1 MTFPYPVPANESQR
15 NEAVT
20 SYRIMDTPP
29 EIAFNEIGELAAQ
42 ICGCEVSYVSFIQGD
57 RFWFKAKYG
66 LAADFTGCP
75 RELAFC
81 SITVCGS
88 ELVISPNL
96 LEDPRY
102 QNFPFVVNEPHMR
115 FYCAMPLITPEGYA
129 LGTICV
135 MDFVP
140 KDLTIEQK
148 ESLRRLAQQLVSLL
162 EHRRRIVELDEAMN
176 SLDEAHRALAKEK
189 TQVDELLNRVRPQRI
204 ADELRQNGHVEPRFY
219 PSATILFS
227 DVVGFTSLTERTEP
241 RMLIG
246 MLERYFVGFDEA
258 MLKHQVEKLKTIGDA
273 YVAVA
278 GIPDSDPHHAVHACL
293 AALEMLRV
301 SAQIR
306 AERER
311 MRLPFFELRIGLHTG
326 GVIAGVVG
334 QRRFTF
340 DIWGD
345 AVNTAARIES
355 AGEPRRINVSEEV
368 YGRTRQYFDFIE
380 RGTVEVKNKA
390 PLRMYF
396 LDRLKSEFSLDATGL
411 SMNDRLRQLL
421 HPATLITN
429 L

>member
-1 MTFPYPVPANESQR
+1 MTLPYPIPANESQR

-20 SYRIMDTPP
+20 SYRIMDSPP

-42 ICGCEVSYVSFIQGD
+42 ICGCNVSYVSFIQEE

-102 QNFPFVVNEPHMR
+102 RDFPFVVNEPHMR

-140 KDLTIEQK
+140 RDLTIEQK
-148 ESLRRLAQQLVSLL
+148 EALRRLAQQLVSLL
-162 EHRRRIVELDEAMN
+162 EHRRRIVELDEAMKA
-176 SLDEAHRALAKEK
+176 LDDAHRALAKEK
-189 TQVDELLNRVRPQRI
+189 SQVDELLNRVLPESI
-204 ADELRQNGHVEPRFY
+204 AKELRENGQVEPRFY
-219 PSATILFS
+219 PSATILFA

-246 MLERYFVGFDEA
+246 MLERYFGGFDEA
-258 MLKHQVEKLKTIGDA
+258 MLRHQVEKLKTIGDA
-273 YVAVA
+273 YVAIA
-278 GIPDSDPHHAVHACL
+278 GIPASDPHHAVHACL

-301 SAQIR
+301 VNQIR
-306 AERER
+306 TERER
-311 MRLPFFELRIGLHTG
+311 LRLPFFDLRVGLHTG

-334 QRRFTF
+334 KRRFTF

-345 AVNTAARIES
+345 AVNTAARVES
-355 AGEPRRINVSEEV
+355 AGETRRVNVSEDV
-368 YGRTRQYFDFIE
+368 YGRTRPYFVFTE
-380 RGTVEVKNKA
+380 RGAVDVKNKG
-390 PLRMYF
+390 PLKMYF
-396 LDRLKSEFSLDATGL
+396 LDRLKPEFSLDDAGL
-411 SMNDRLRQLL
+411 QMNDKLRELL
-421 HPATLITN
+421 HPAMQ
-429 L
+429 

>member
-1 MTFPYPVPANESQR
+1 MTLPYPIPANESQR

-20 SYRIMDTPP
+20 SYRIMDSPP

-42 ICGCEVSYVSFIQGD
+42 ICGCNVSYVSFIQEE

-102 QNFPFVVNEPHMR
+102 RDFPFVVNEPHMR

-140 KDLTIEQK
+140 RDLTIEQK
-148 ESLRRLAQQLVSLL
+148 EALRRLAQQLVSLL
-162 EHRRRIVELDEAMN
+162 EHRRRIVELDEAMKA
-176 SLDEAHRALAKEK
+176 LDDAHRALAKEK
-189 TQVDELLNRVRPQRI
+189 SQVDELLNRVLPESI
-204 ADELRQNGHVEPRFY
+204 AKELRENGQVEPRFY
-219 PSATILFS
+219 PSATILFA

-246 MLERYFVGFDEA
+246 MLERYFGGFDEA
-258 MLKHQVEKLKTIGDA
+258 MLRHQVEKLKTIGDA
-273 YVAVA
+273 YVAIA
-278 GIPDSDPHHAVHACL
+278 GIPASDPHHAVHACL

-301 SAQIR
+301 VNQIR

-311 MRLPFFELRIGLHTG
+311 LRLPFFDLRVGLHTG

-334 QRRFTF
+334 KRRFTF

-345 AVNTAARIES
+345 AVNTAARVES
-355 AGEPRRINVSEEV
+355 AGETRRVNVSEDV
-368 YGRTRQYFDFIE
+368 YGRTRPYFVFTE
-380 RGTVEVKNKA
+380 RGAVDVKNKG
-390 PLRMYF
+390 PLKMYF
-396 LDRLKSEFSLDATGL
+396 LDRLKPEFSLDDAGL
-411 SMNDRLRQLL
+411 QMNDKLRELM
-421 HPATLITN
+421 HPAMQ
-429 L
+429 

>member
-1 MTFPYPVPANESQR
+1 MTLPYPIPANEAQR
-15 NEAVT
+15 NAALT
-20 SYRIMDTPP
+20 SYRIMDSPP

-42 ICGCEVSYVSFIQGD
+42 ICGCNVSYVSFIQED

-102 QNFPFVVNEPHMR
+102 QNFPFVVGEPNMR

-140 KDLTIEQK
+140 RDLTIEQK
-148 ESLRRLAQQLVSLL
+148 EALRRLAQQLVSLL
-162 EHRRRIVELDEAMN
+162 EHRRRIVELDEAMK

-189 TQVDELLNRVRPQRI
+189 SQVDDLLNRVLPESI
-204 ADELRQNGHVEPRFY
+204 ATELRENGQVEPRFY

-246 MLERYFVGFDEA
+246 MLERYFGGFDEA

-278 GIPDSDPHHAVHACL
+278 GIPASDPHHAVHACL

-301 SAQIR
+301 STQIR
-306 AERER
+306 IERER
-311 MRLPFFELRIGLHTG
+311 LRLPFFDLRIGLHTG

-345 AVNTAARIES
+345 AVNTAARVES
-355 AGEPRRINVSEEV
+355 AGEARRINVSEDV
-368 YGRTRQYFDFIE
+368 YGRTRQYFDFSE
-380 RGTVEVKNKA
+380 RGSVEVKNKA
-390 PLRMYF
+390 PLKMYF
-396 LDRLKSEFSLDATGL
+396 LDRLKPEFSLDDAGQQ
-411 SMNDRLRQLL
+411 MNDRLRQML
-421 HPATLITN
+421 HPAV
-429 L
+429 

>member
-1 MTFPYPVPANESQR
+1 MTLPYPVPANESQR
-15 NEAVT
+15 NEAVK
-20 SYRIMDTPP
+20 SYRIMDSPP

-42 ICGCEVSYVSFIQGD
+42 ICGCEVSYVSFIEGD

-81 SITVCGS
+81 SVTVCGS

-96 LEDPRY
+96 SEDPRY
-102 QNFPFVVNEPHMR
+102 QNFPFVLGEPHMR

-140 KDLTIEQK
+140 KELNIEQK
-148 ESLRRLAQQLVSLL
+148 EALRRLALQLVSLL
-162 EHRRRIVELDEAMN
+162 EHRRRIIELDATMK

-189 TQVDELLNRVRPQRI
+189 AQVDALLNRVLPESV
-204 ADELRQNGHVEPRFY
+204 AAELRQNGQVEPRFY
-219 PSATILFS
+219 PSTTILFA

-246 MLERYFVGFDEA
+246 MLERYFGGFDEA
-258 MLKHQVEKLKTIGDA
+258 MQKHQVEKLKTIGDA

-278 GIPDSDPHHAVHACL
+278 GVPASDPHHTVHACL

-301 SAQIR
+301 GAQIR

-311 MRLPFFELRIGLHTG
+311 FRLPFFEFRIGLHTG

-345 AVNTAARIES
+345 AVNIAARVES
-355 AGEPRRINVSEEV
+355 AGAPGRINVSEDV
-368 YGRTRQYFDFIE
+368 YGRTRQYFEFTD
-380 RGTVEVKNKA
+380 RGAVEVKNKA
-390 PLRMYF
+390 PLKMYL
-396 LDRLKSEFSLDATGL
+396 LDRLKPEFSQDEAGL
-411 SMNDRLRQLL
+411 TMNEKLRQLL
-421 HPATLITN
+421 RPAV
-429 L
+429 

>member
-1 MTFPYPVPANESQR
+1 MTLPYPVPANEAER
-15 NEAVT
+15 NVALT

-29 EIAFNEIGELAAQ
+29 EIAFNEIGDLAAQ

-75 RELAFC
+75 RELSFC

-102 QNFPFVVNEPHMR
+102 KDFPFVLNEPHMR

-140 KDLTIEQK
+140 RDLTIEQK
-148 ESLRRLAQQLVSLL
+148 EALRRLAQQTVSLL
-162 EHRRRIVELDEAMN
+162 EHRRRIIELDEAMK
-176 SLDEAHRALAKEK
+176 SLDESHRSLAKEK
-189 TQVDELLNRVRPQRI
+189 AQVDELLNRVLPESI
-204 ADELRQNGHVEPRFY
+204 ATELRQNGQVEPRFY

-246 MLERYFVGFDEA
+246 MLERYFGGFDEA
-258 MLKHQVEKLKTIGDA
+258 LLKHQVEKLKTIGDA

-278 GIPDSDPHHAVHACL
+278 GVPASDPNHTVHACL

-301 SAQIR
+301 TARIR
-306 AERER
+306 AEREKL
-311 MRLPFFELRIGLHTG
+311 RLPFFELRIGLHTG

-345 AVNTAARIES
+345 AVNTAARMES
-355 AGEPRRINVSEEV
+355 AGSPGHINVSEDV
-368 YGRTRQYFDFIE
+368 YGRTRQYFDFTE
-380 RGTVEVKNKA
+380 RGAVEVKNKA
-390 PLRMYF
+390 PLKMYL
-396 LDRLKSEFSLDATGL
+396 LDRLKPEFSSDASGL
-411 SMNDRLRQLL
+411 TMNEKLRQLL
-421 HPATLITN
+421 RPAV
-429 L
+429 

>member
-1 MTFPYPVPANESQR
+1 MVLPYPVPANEEER
-15 NEAVT
+15 NLAV
-20 SYRIMDTPP
+20 SAYRIMDTPP
-29 EIAFNEIGELAAQ
+29 EIAFKEIGELAAQ

-81 SITVCGS
+81 SVTVCGS

-102 QNFPFVVNEPHMR
+102 QNFPFVVGAPHMR

-140 KDLTIEQK
+140 RDLNIEQK
-148 ESLRRLAQQLVSLL
+148 ESLRRLAQQLVGLL
-162 EHRRRIVELDEAMN
+162 EHRRRIIELDEAMK

-189 TQVDELLNRVRPQRI
+189 TQVDDLLNRVLPERI
-204 ADELRQNGHVEPRFY
+204 ALELRENGHVEPRFY
-219 PSATILFS
+219 PSATILFA

-246 MLERYFVGFDEA
+246 MLERYFGGFDEA
-258 MLKHQVEKLKTIGDA
+258 MQRHQVEKLKTIGDA

-278 GIPDSDPHHAVHACL
+278 GVPSSDTQHTVHACL

-301 SAQIR
+301 SALIR

-311 MRLPFFELRIGLHTG
+311 LRLPFFDLRVGLHTG

-334 QRRFTF
+334 HSRFTF

-345 AVNTAARIES
+345 AVNTAARVES
-355 AGEPRRINVSEEV
+355 AGEPGRVNVSENV
-368 YGRTRQYFDFIE
+368 YGRTREYFDYTD
-380 RGTVEVKNKA
+380 RGVIEVKNKA

-396 LDRLKSEFSLDATGL
+396 LNRLKPEFSKDPAGL
-411 SMNDRLRQLL
+411 IMNDRLHQLL
-421 HPATLITN
+421 HPVTM
-429 L
+429 

>member
-1 MTFPYPVPANESQR
+1 
-15 NEAVT
+15 
-20 SYRIMDTPP
+20 MDTPP

-42 ICGCEVSYVSFIQGD
+42 ICGCNVSYVSFIQGD

-75 RELAFC
+75 RELSFC
-81 SITVCGS
+81 SVTVCGS

-140 KDLTIEQK
+140 RDLTIEQK
-148 ESLRRLAQQLVSLL
+148 EALRRLAQQLVSLL
-162 EHRRRIVELDEAMN
+162 EHRRRIIELDETMK
-176 SLDEAHRALAKEK
+176 SLDETHRALAKEK
-189 TQVDELLNRVRPQRI
+189 AQVDELLNRVLPESI
-204 ADELRQNGHVEPRFY
+204 ATELRQNGQVEPRFY
-219 PSATILFS
+219 PSATILFA
-227 DVVGFTSLTERTEP
+227 DVVGFTALTERTEP

-246 MLERYFVGFDEA
+246 MLERYFGGFDEE
-258 MLKHQVEKLKTIGDA
+258 LPKHQVEKLKTIGDA

-278 GIPDSDPHHAVHACL
+278 GVPTSDPNHTVHACL
-293 AALEMLRV
+293 AALAMLQV
-301 SAQIR
+301 TAQIR

-311 MRLPFFELRIGLHTG
+311 LRLPFFELRIGLHTG

-345 AVNTAARIES
+345 AVNTAARVES
-355 AGEPRRINVSEEV
+355 AGAPGCINVSEDV
-368 YGRTRQYFDFIE
+368 YGRTRQYFDFTE
-380 RGTVEVKNKA
+380 RGAVEVKNKA
-390 PLRMYF
+390 PLKMYL
-396 LDRLKSEFSLDATGL
+396 LDRLKPEFSADAAGL
-411 SMNDRLRQLL
+411 TMNEKLRQILR
-421 HPATLITN
+421 PAV
-429 L
+429 

>member
-1 MTFPYPVPANESQR
+1 MTLPYPIPANESQR

-20 SYRIMDTPP
+20 SYRIMDSPP

-42 ICGCEVSYVSFIQGD
+42 ICGCNVSYVSFIQEE

-102 QNFPFVVNEPHMR
+102 RDFPFVVNEPHMR

-140 KDLTIEQK
+140 RDLTIEQK
-148 ESLRRLAQQLVSLL
+148 EALRRLAQQLVSLL
-162 EHRRRIVELDEAMN
+162 EHRRRIVELDEAMKA
-176 SLDEAHRALAKEK
+176 LDDAHRALAKEK
-189 TQVDELLNRVRPQRI
+189 SQVDELLNRVLPESI
-204 ADELRQNGHVEPRFY
+204 AKELRENGQVEPRFY
-219 PSATILFS
+219 PSATILFA

-246 MLERYFVGFDEA
+246 MLERYFGGFDEA
-258 MLKHQVEKLKTIGDA
+258 MLRHQVEKLKTIGDA
-273 YVAVA
+273 YVAIA
-278 GIPDSDPHHAVHACL
+278 GIPASDPHHAVHACL

-301 SAQIR
+301 VNQIR

-311 MRLPFFELRIGLHTG
+311 LRLPFFDLRVGLHTG

-334 QRRFTF
+334 KRRFTF

-345 AVNTAARIES
+345 AVNTAARVES
-355 AGEPRRINVSEEV
+355 AGETRRVNVSEDV
-368 YGRTRQYFDFIE
+368 YGRTRPYFVFTE
-380 RGTVEVKNKA
+380 RGAVDVKNKG
-390 PLRMYF
+390 PLKMYF
-396 LDRLKSEFSLDATGL
+396 LDRLKPEFSLDDAGL
-411 SMNDRLRQLL
+411 QMNDKLRELL
-421 HPATLITN
+421 HPAMQ
-429 L
+429 

>member
-1 MTFPYPVPANESQR
+1 MALLYPIPANELQR

-20 SYRIMDTPP
+20 SYRIMDSPP

-42 ICGCEVSYVSFIQGD
+42 ICGCAVSYVSFIQED

-102 QNFPFVVNEPHMR
+102 RDFPFVVNEPHMR

-140 KDLTIEQK
+140 RDLTIEQK
-148 ESLRRLAQQLVSLL
+148 EALRRLAQQLVSLL
-162 EHRRRIVELDEAMN
+162 EHRRRIVELDEAMKA
-176 SLDEAHRALAKEK
+176 LDEAHRALAKEK
-189 TQVDELLNRVRPQRI
+189 SQVDELLNRVLPESI
-204 ADELRQNGHVEPRFY
+204 ATELRENGQVEPRFY
-219 PSATILFS
+219 PSATILFA

-246 MLERYFVGFDEA
+246 MLERYFGGFDEA
-258 MLKHQVEKLKTIGDA
+258 MVRHHVEKLKTIGDA
-273 YVAVA
+273 YVAIA
-278 GIPDSDPHHAVHACL
+278 GIPASDPHHAVHACL

-301 SAQIR
+301 VAQIR

-311 MRLPFFELRIGLHTG
+311 LRLPFFELRVGLHTG

-334 QRRFTF
+334 KRRFTF

-345 AVNTAARIES
+345 AVNTAARVES
-355 AGEPRRINVSEEV
+355 AGESRRVNVSEDV
-368 YGRTRQYFDFIE
+368 YGRTRQYFEFTE
-380 RGTVEVKNKA
+380 RGSVDVKSKG
-390 PLRMYF
+390 PLKMYF
-396 LDRLKSEFSLDATGL
+396 LDRLKPEFSIDEAGL
-411 SMNDRLRQLL
+411 QMNDKLREML
-421 HPATLITN
+421 HPSIR
-429 L
+429 